1 MLAVFVLYMVATV
14 FIAWWYSRGERSHR
28 EFVLGGGRFGGT
40 ALALSERATGESAWL
55 LLGLT
60 GHAYADGLSAIWVAL
75 GCVAGILFI
84 WMVMARRLRD
94 ETERTG
100 AMTVSSLLARR
111 FPGAEKPIALLSAGI
126 VVFFFLLYIAA
137 QFSGS
142 GKVLQETF
150 GLDPLWGIV
159 IASVVVTIYCGL
171 GGFIAVVVTDV
182 FQAVLMIFTLVA
194 FPIVAL
200 FLAASHGLDLG
211 AAFAAAGPSFLSL
224 TGGKTGAGAAILVL
238 SGLSWALGYTGQ
250 PQLLTRMMAIRSEA
264 DVRRAVRVA
273 TVWTLFAYAGAI
285 LIGMI
290 GVAYVRSGLVGGG
303 VAKLSDAEKILPAMV
318 HTLVNPIL
326 AGVLLSGVISAM
338 MSTASSEVTVS
349 SASFSED
356 VVASLRK
363 KAATPKGMLVLNQV
377 ATLAVGAVAIVLALT
392 MRDTVYSL
400 VSYAWSGI
408 GSSFGPALVLLLF
421 WKRFSR
427 AGVFASLLTG
437 TAATVVWKSF
447 FEGPIGV
454 SERLASYVLA
464 FVMAVLFS
472 LLFPEKAPTRG
483 TDSADRDSA
492 DRLTPTRPVS

>member
-1 MLAVFVLYMVATV
+1 MIAVFVLYMVATV
-14 FIAWWYSRGERSHR
+14 SLAYWYSRGARSHR

-60 GHAYADGLSAIWVAL
+60 GHAYADGLSTIWVAL
-75 GCVAGILFI
+75 GCVTGILFI
-84 WMVMARRLRD
+84 WIVMARRLRD

-111 FPGAEKPIALLSAGI
+111 FPGAERPISLLSAAI
-126 VVFFFLLYIAA
+126 VVFFFILYIAA

-142 GKVLQETF
+142 GKVLHETF
-150 GLDPLWGIV
+150 GLDPLWGIL

-182 FQAVLMIFTLVA
+182 LQAILMIFTLVA
-194 FPIVAL
+194 FPVIALVA
-200 FLAASHGLDLG
+200 AGGRGLDLA
-211 AAFAAAGPSFLSL
+211 AAFAAAGPDYLSL
-224 TGGKTGAGAAILVL
+224 TGGKTGAAAAILVL

-250 PQLLTRMMAIRSEA
+250 PQLLTRMMAIRSA
-264 DVRRAVRVA
+264 GDVKRAVRVA
-273 TVWTLFAYAGAI
+273 AVWTLLAYSGAV
-285 LIGMI
+285 LIGML
-290 GVAYVRSGLVGGG
+290 GVAFVRAGLVGSGG
-303 VAKLSDAEKILPAMV
+303 ALADPERVLPAMV
-318 HTLVNPIL
+318 LTLVHPIL

-356 VVASLRK
+356 VVASLRR
-363 KAATPKGMLVLNQV
+363 KAATPRGMLLLNQG
-377 ATLAVGAVAIVLALT
+377 ATVAVGAIAIVLALT

-421 WKRFSR
+421 WKRLSR
-427 AGVFASLLTG
+427 AGVFASLVTG
-437 TAATVVWKSF
+437 TVGTIVWKTF
-447 FEGPIGV
+447 LEQPTGV
-454 SERLASYVLA
+454 SERLASYLLA
-464 FVMAVLFS
+464 FAMAVLLS
-472 LLFPEKAPTRG
+472 LLLPEKPRPAE
-483 TDSADRDSA
+483 DAASAEPAAAS
-492 DRLTPTRPVS
+492 